1 MRFLRIG
8 SITQQRI
15 AVPLRI
21 KGVKISRRSSEEPH
35 LPIPFTHQRKRK
47 TIQRVLFRM
56 HGLHF
61 HPVVLQHALDAQQRK
76 SHALRIKKVFCIRFI
91 ATYA

>member
-21 KGVKISRRSSEEPH
+21 KGVKISRRSGQKPH
-35 LPIPFTHQRKRK
+35 PPIPFTHQRKRD
-47 TIQRVLFRM
+47 INQRVLFCT

-61 HPVVLQHALDAQQRK
+61 HPVVLQHTLDAQQREP
-76 SHALRIKKVFCIRFI
+76 HALRIKKVLCIRFI